1 MKHLVNIINES
12 ILASPAIED
21 DDFVCMMALVSKDNV
36 DDNLDLMKGMNR
48 VCLVWSPE
56 DCKGYMCANGGV
68 KWDDGKQWTS
78 LKDLDSVIGKRDWKK
93 VDDVELDY
101 SYRGQIGGSKGYDIE
116 AYFTTVPVDVV
127 MKVYKQN
134 GLSLWIRKHSPA
146 TAKLSSIFKKWK
158 SKGWLSK

>member
-1 MKHLVNIINES
+1 
-12 ILASPAIED
+12 
-21 DDFVCMMALVSKDNV
+21 MALVSKDNV
-36 DDNLDLMKGMNR
+36 DDNLNLMKGMNR

-116 AYFTTVPVDVV
+116 AYFTTVPLRDVLR
-127 MKVYKQN
+127 MYRQN
-134 GLSLWIRKHSPA
+134 GLSLWIYKRGYA
-146 TAKLSSIFKKWK
+146 TASLKQTFIHWR